1 LYQLYFTE
9 DGMADVK
16 ALPKN
21 SRNSLKRLLIQ
32 KLASEPQRHSTELRS
47 PLGAFRS
54 LHWKKYR
61 IVFKVYEELKAVAVV
76 GVGEREPRSASNIY
90 RRLER
95 LAAQGKLAESVLAT
109 LRGFSSRQARTG
121 AHAGRCAGGA

>member
-1 LYQLYFTE
+1 MYRLYFTG

-16 ALPKN
+16 ALPEN
-21 SRNSLKRLLIQ
+21 TRNSLKKPLIQ
-32 KLASEPQRHSTELRS
+32 RLASDPHRHSTGLKS
-47 PLGAFRS
+47 PLEAFRS

-61 IVFKVYEELKAVAVV
+61 IVFKVYAELGAIAIV
-76 GVGEREPRSASNIY
+76 GVGERQPQSASNIH

-109 LRGFSSRQARTG
+109 LRGLSSRQAG
-121 AHAGRCAGGA
+121 AGPEWTNALYH

>member
-1 LYQLYFTE
+1 LFRLYFTG

-21 SRNSLKRLLIQ
+21 TRNSLKKLLIQ
-32 KLASEPQRHSTELRS
+32 RLASD
-47 PLGAFRS
+47 PL
-54 LHWKKYR
+54 
-61 IVFKVYEELKAVAVV
+61 VFKVYEELGAIAIV
-76 GVGEREPRSASNIY
+76 GVGERQPQSASNIH

-109 LRGFSSRQARTG
+109 LRGLSSRQAG
-121 AHAGRCAGGA
+121 AGPEWTSAL

>member
-1 LYQLYFTE
+1 MYRLYFSG

-16 ALPKN
+16 ALPEN
-21 SRNSLKRLLIQ
+21 TRDSLKRPLIQ
-32 KLASEPQRHSTELRS
+32 RLASDPHRHSTELKC
-47 PLGAFRS
+47 PLEAFRS

-61 IVFKVYEELKAVAVV
+61 IVFKVYEELSAIAIV
-76 GVGEREPRSASNIY
+76 GVGERQPQSASNIY

-109 LRGFSSRQARTG
+109 LRGLSSG
-121 AHAGRCAGGA
+121 